1 MRDCQR
7 HGAKIINL
15 SLGGSYITSAMRSL
29 IAALYEDGI
38 LLVAAAGNAGT
49 ATAMYPAAHRDVISV
64 TALTSELDVWENS
77 NYGPWIE
84 LAAPGYRI
92 NSTFPPDRYALYS
105 GTSMSVPFVSGVAA
119 LVWSHFPQCS
129 NSQIRF
135 ALAQAAVDLGAEGCD
150 ENYGYGLVQAK
161 TAYDFLLANPCQDAD
176 WGRESHVGTCTTV
189 PDPSAAPTM
198 APSLV
203 RIPRHIKH
211 EESIVLS
218 PFPHCQF
225 FCQ

>member
-7 HGAKIINL
+7 HGAQIINL
-15 SLGGSYITSAMRSL
+15 SLGGSYITSTMRSL
-29 IAALYEDGI
+29 ISELYEDGI
-38 LLVAAAGNAGT
+38 LLVAAAGNDGT

-64 TALTSELDVWENS
+64 SALTSSLDVWENS

-84 LAAPGYRI
+84 LTAPGYRI

-105 GTSMSVPFVSGVAA
+105 GTSMAVPFVSGVAA
-119 LVWSHFPQCS
+119 LVWSNFPQCS

-135 ALAQAAVDLGAEGCD
+135 ALAQTAFDLGTEGCD
-150 ENYGYGLVQAK
+150 DNYGYGLVQAK

-176 WGRESHVGTCTTV
+176 WGRKSHVGMCTTI
-189 PDPSAAPTM
+189 PEPSEPPSM

-203 RIPRHIKH
+203 RISWHVKYA
-211 EESIVLS
+211 E
-218 PFPHCQF
+218 
-225 FCQ
+225 